1 MIGIKLAYLT
11 LLMKIES
18 YTYFIVAD
26 INSTV
31 YYTCGK
37 QACAGVGFFLMT

>member
-1 MIGIKLAYLT
+1 MIGIKLTYLT

-18 YTYFIVAD
+18 YTYFIAAD

-31 YYTCGK
+31 HVISK
-37 QACAGVGFFLMT
+37 RVLVLVSS